1 MEKQTVVHTDNRIRS
16 NNGEQTIDTHNS
28 VNESQMRYDSWK
40 RPDVEDYMLHI
51 SIDLIFWKRQNYS
64 DTEQISCQGF
74 QGEGGVGKEQL
85 KVTLGMT
92 ELFCILTVVKIT
104 RLSVITKSHETIT
117 KKSEFYFL

>member
-1 MEKQTVVHTDNRIRS
+1 
-16 NNGEQTIDTHNS
+16 
-28 VNESQMRYDSWK
+28 
-40 RPDVEDYMLHI
+40 MLHI

-64 DTEQISCQGF
+64 DTEQIF

-92 ELFCILTVVKIT
+92 ELFCILTEIKIT